1 MKRTLLTSAVLLA
14 AVACASDPNTAS
26 SPAATAATADEF
38 TESQQALIAGGK
50 SQFLRCKSCHVVDA
64 EAPPPFGDSL
74 GPHLEDIVGR
84 PAASVEGF
92 EYTEALQT
100 LDLVWDEQ
108 TLDQWLLHPH
118 AMVPGM
124 CEPFMGMDNPEHRQ
138 ALIAY
143 LKNPTN

>member
-1 MKRTLLTSAVLLA
+1 M
-14 AVACASDPNTAS
+14 
-26 SPAATAATADEF
+26 
-38 TESQQALIAGGK
+38 
-50 SQFLRCKSCHVVDA
+50 
-64 EAPPPFGDSL
+64 
-74 GPHLEDIVGR
+74 GR

>member
-1 MKRTLLTSAVLLA
+1 MPCAVLLT
-14 AVACASDPNTAS
+14 AVACASDRNAET
-26 SPAATAATADEF
+26 SPAAPIASAGESI
-38 TESQQALIAGGK
+38 ESQQALVARGR

-74 GPHLEDIVGR
+74 GPHVENIVGR

-92 EYTEALQT
+92 EYTEELQA

-108 TLDQWLLHPH
+108 TLDQWLLQPH
-118 AMVPGM
+118 VMVPGM
-124 CEPFMGMDNPEHRQ
+124 CEPFMGMANLEHRQ

-143 LKNPTN
+143 LKTPIN